1 MQQTLQVEQFYFN
14 AATDYLPFVKHFN
27 ITIDDT
33 ENIKALLAAIQEQD
47 SNFVYPKLKTLARIN
62 GAVVDARIKIEDIV
76 EAFGTALQIEP
87 ASTFRVVHDMKIID
101 DDFLENYKA
110 LESFCDDE
118 DLAFYKTLYAQHYA
132 SNTPLIAPQYIG
144 DAVLMLAKHLID
156 KNPDNCDTV
165 LDIIDTDH
173 GIWLYEHDNTLF
185 PSSDITPTI
194 DSLKVM
200 LNERQEAKS
209 LLVQVKKRLKLE
221 KKNLV
226 DNADVKA
233 TPSIEKSEVSKPF
246 TDFNIAYYAGID
258 ATEGTRNSAHEIIKT
273 IDANP
278 LTFATQ
284 HNASGRKIMD
294 RSLTVAA
301 KKAGEILLDAF
312 DNSADIFV
320 VADEKELALFDGQIK
335 TCEKVTGREIDL
347 GVITLSQL
355 TQIAKGNTDKASLGL
370 DKHKSP
376 INFI

>member
-1 MQQTLQVEQFYFN
+1 MQQTLQIEQFYFN

-27 ITIDDT
+27 VTIDDT
-33 ENIKALLAAIQEQD
+33 ENIKALLAAIQKQD
-47 SNFVYPKLKTLARIN
+47 SNFVYPKIKTLARIN
-62 GAVVDARIKIEDIV
+62 GAVVDARIKIEEIV
-76 EAFGTALQIEP
+76 EAFGTTLQIEP
-87 ASTFRVVHDMKIID
+87 ASTFRAVHDMKIID
-101 DDFLENYKA
+101 DDFFENYKA
-110 LESFCDDE
+110 LEAFCDDE

-132 SNTPLIAPQYIG
+132 SNTPVIAPQYMG

-156 KNPDNCDTV
+156 KNTDNRDAI
-165 LDIIDTDH
+165 LDVIDTDH

-185 PSSDITPTI
+185 PSNDITPTV
-194 DSLKVM
+194 DSLKAM
-200 LNERQEAKS
+200 LKERQEAKS
-209 LLVQVKKRLKLE
+209 LVVQIKKRLKSE
-221 KKNLV
+221 KKNTV
-226 DNADVKA
+226 DRPDVEP

-258 ATEGTRNSAHEIIKT
+258 ATESTLNAANEIIKT

-294 RSLTVAA
+294 RSPSIAA

-320 VADEKELALFDGQIK
+320 VSDRDELALFDGQIK

-347 GVITLSQL
+347 GVITLAQL
-355 TQIAKGNTDKASLGL
+355 TQIAKGNTDKVSLGL

-376 INFI
+376 ITFI